1 MSSVQT
7 RVSQQT
13 LGEMGWNLSHATGA
27 VTRASPQMSHKS
39 KQRLSGFFSPLV
51 FNNELIIY
59 VLTFNP
65 FFQGRGGKWEYITA
79 VIRSGLGKTTIH
91 TVIYVRIHTSGQFRV
106 NILFLD
112 CWESP
117 SINTKNQSSDFQN
130 KETSKNNYSTVCP
143 PSSFPIVNV
152 PVCNLYVQT
161 IIR

>member
-1 MSSVQT
+1 MCEFFTKSEMLSKEESAIQHCRGRSMHLRRRHFKFFNRLAAQSALGSWVQSRREYLNRHWVKWDGICHT
-7 RVSQQT
+7 P
-13 LGEMGWNLSHATGA
+13 LGLLH
-27 VTRASPQMSHKS
+27 VQMSHKS

-112 CWESP
+112 CWRK
-117 SINTKNQSSDFQN
+117 SIN
-130 KETSKNNYSTVCP
+130 
-143 PSSFPIVNV
+143 
-152 PVCNLYVQT
+152 
-161 IIR
+161 